1 MSRRGVIGGG
11 IIGWAIGGPIGAL
24 LGAALGRAI
33 GDLFSGENRSG
44 NNAPHVTTE
53 RDFHASLL
61 ILASMVMKADGQVDQ
76 RELNHVR
83 EQFKKWFGAEKA
95 NASFKVFKQL
105 ANERPQ
111 ITSICAQIRRHM
123 AIQGRIQI
131 INFLFELATVDGG
144 LKTSER
150 DQIARIARYLGL
162 GQADFMRIYAM
173 HSKVQKE
180 DPYKVLG
187 LSPNVTDA
195 ELKSA
200 YRRLV
205 KKYHPDAVVG
215 MGDDVVEGAESMFRK
230 LQSAY
235 ESVCERRGIK

>member
-44 NNAPHVTTE
+44 SNAPHVTTE

-131 INFLFELATVDGG
+131 VNFLFELATVDGG

-195 ELKSA
+195 ERKSA

-215 MGDDVVEGAESMFRK
+215 MGDDVVEEAEAMFRK
-230 LQSAY
+230 IQSAY